1 MSQNPLQA
9 HFRQPELYIT
19 LPSAGK
25 FWPEGSVRIPVNGE
39 LAVYSMTASDEILM
53 LTPDALM
60 NGEATVQLIQNCVP
74 AIQDAWQT
82 PITDLETLLIAI
94 RIASNGENIDIE
106 AQCPACSHISNY
118 LIDLKYL
125 IATFNAAIW
134 YQPLIIGDLKLHFRP
149 LSYQQHNQYG
159 VRVFQSRKK
168 LNQANLIEDFDQKD
182 QTINQIVAE
191 FNATELNWL
200 IDTIQCIETVSDQVV
215 NPGYISEFVLN
226 CDKRIYNQIK
236 EHVDQLKVATK
247 CSNLALSCDQCSHQF
262 STELSLDYAS
272 FFE

>member
-1 MSQNPLQA
+1 MENNPLRA

-19 LPSAGK
+19 LPSQGRG
-25 FWPEGSVRIPVNGE
+25 WPEGSVRIPANGE
-39 LAVYSMTASDEILM
+39 LAVYSMTAADEILM

-82 PITDLETLLIAI
+82 PTTDLETLLIAI

-106 AQCPACSHISNY
+106 SGCPECNQVSNY

-125 IATFNAAIW
+125 IANFDPGIWTVPLTVGNLTF
-134 YQPLIIGDLKLHFRP
+134 HFRP
-149 LSYQQHNQYG
+149 LNYQQHNQYG
-159 VRVFQSRKK
+159 LRIFQSRKK
-168 LNQANLIEDFDQKD
+168 LSQANLIEDYDQRD
-182 QTINQIVAE
+182 QAVNQIIAE
-191 FNATELNWL
+191 FNSLELRYL
-200 IDTIQCIETVSDQVV
+200 IDTIDCIDTGTEAVS
-215 NPGYISEFVLN
+215 NPEFISEFILN
-226 CDKRIYNQIK
+226 CDKRIYSQVK
-236 EHVDQLKVATK
+236 EHVEQLKTATK
-247 CSNLALSCDQCSHQF
+247 CSNLPLTCDQCGHQF